1 MTTQTRRITE
11 QPLNLV
17 LRPDSPA
24 EAAYKSAVLAPG
36 FEPAPGLA
44 LEYLGGRTLSNLAY
58 RLVYLGR
65 WQASERQDLDRAL
78 AAAMRDPGLNEILQ
92 QYFPSATVTVTVN
105 GSSVHRGTVPA
116 RVDKQFVEAL
126 VSHIAEP
133 NDSTAVI
140 CVLLPRGAVLVE
152 RDGVTS
158 ETGLGGYHGSLHKRG
173 TTLYYAVAV
182 YSEGANGIVAFDAP
196 WKNVCGTLYHE
207 LQEVRTDPDVEDAI
221 RAGRAPA
228 ATHMLGWYS
237 PNGGEIGD
245 IPIRETHGDIHLA
258 MKEVPLG
265 AGGTAP
271 VQLMWSNRV
280 GGPEAPPTS

>member
-1 MTTQTRRITE
+1 MITQTRRITE

-17 LRPDSPA
+17 LRPESPA

-65 WQASERQDLDRAL
+65 WQAPERHDLDRAL
-78 AAAMRDPGLNEILQ
+78 AAAMGDSGLNEILQ
-92 QYFPSATVTVTVN
+92 QYFPSAPVTVTVKD
-105 GSSVHRGTVPA
+105 SSVRRGAVPA
-116 RVDKQFVEAL
+116 RVDKKFVEAL
-126 VSHIAEP
+126 VAHIAEP
-133 NDSTAVI
+133 SDNTAAI
-140 CVLLPRGAVLVE
+140 CVLLPREAVLVE

-158 ETGLGGYHGSLHKRG
+158 ETGLGGYHGSLHLRG
-173 TTLYYAVAV
+173 TTVYYAVAV
-182 YSEGANGIVAFDAP
+182 YSEGSNGIVAFDAP
-196 WKNVCGTLYHE
+196 WKNVCATLYHE

-237 PNGGEIGD
+237 PYGGEIGD

-258 MKEVPLG
+258 MKEVPLSM
-265 AGGTAP
+265 GGTAP
-271 VQLMWSNRV
+271 VQLMWSNRC
-280 GGPEAPPTS
+280 GGPEAPAAS